1 MIQTI
6 KDSCEQHFA
15 SDMNISILVID
26 ELLIDK
32 PAQYHNPF
40 SVAMQKEYSHA
51 WQRLYRVGL
60 LSLADFAE

>member
-6 KDSCEQHFA
+6 KDSCEQNFE

-26 ELLIDK
+26 ELLINK
-32 PAQYHNPF
+32 PAQYRNPF

-51 WQRLYRVGL
+51 WQRLYYVGL
-60 LSLADFAE
+60 LSLAE